1 MDTSSGPVRKWSGR
15 LLDWLI
21 WRPLSWCTKQC
32 YRLTRWLLS
41 PRVWLRF
48 FSWLRVSS
56 ISLRRWLFIA
66 LVALAVLPGL
76 VAGMVAITITLFD
89 RVGPTQIEEMLYDD
103 AASWADPGWQAAL
116 NAQARKDNAQV
127 VIYFDDEHIFRTD
140 GVTLPFTDADG
151 TITTIVPRNGTGQTA
166 AIHFL
171 DRQHDNRYWPVPIS
185 YFIALGLT
193 FVGIALFFGRSVV
206 KPLAA
211 TSAAAG
217 DVAGGNLEITLPTS
231 RVREVRELNA
241 AFEGMAV
248 ELKESLEHE
257 AKLDDE
263 RKQFIGAIVHDL
275 RTPLFALRGSF
286 EAIETG
292 VADTPEK
299 QTYYFQLARERA
311 DALDRMITD
320 LFEFTRLEYL
330 EQEPVR
336 APVDFGQLVD
346 RVAET
351 LQPRAAAQGST
362 ILLDI
367 RPDLCEISADA
378 HMLTRAIDNLV
389 DNAIRYSGPNSTI
402 WIECLSAP
410 GSVVFSVADD
420 GPGIPAED
428 LPNIFTPLFRGE
440 SSRNRKTGGAGLG
453 LTIARRIVT
462 AHGGSLTA
470 RNRTPHGAMFI
481 GSLPC
486 ANSSPGPQPR

>member
-1 MDTSSGPVRKWSGR
+1 MSTVAGHAKRWTTR
-15 LLDWLI
+15 LLDWLV
-21 WRPLSWCTKQC
+21 WRPLAWCSKVL

-41 PRVWLRF
+41 PATWWRL
-48 FSWLRVSS
+48 FSWVRFSS

-66 LVALAVLPGL
+66 LVVLGVLPAMT
-76 VAGMVAITITLFD
+76 AGVVAIAITLFD
-89 RVGPTQIEEMLYDD
+89 QAGPTQTEVMLQHN
-103 AASWADPGWQAAL
+103 AADWADPAWQAQL
-116 NAQARKDNAQV
+116 GAQAADDRTEV
-127 VIYFDDEHIFRTD
+127 VIYDGARVLYHTPGAEIPPNPEFGDLITVAPEGTSRTAQ
-140 GVTLPFTDADG
+140 VLTTG
-151 TITTIVPRNGTGQTA
+151 TVHG
-166 AIHFL
+166 
-171 DRQHDNRYWPVPIS
+171 DRYWPVPVS
-185 YFIALGLT
+185 YFIALGVT
-193 FVGIALFFGRSVV
+193 FIGLALFFGRSVV

-217 DVAGGNLEITLPTS
+217 DVAGGNLEITLPRS

-257 AKLDDE
+257 AKLEEE
-263 RKQFIGAIVHDL
+263 RKQFISAIVHDL

-292 VADTPEK
+292 VADTLEK
-299 QTYYFQLARERA
+299 QKYYFQLARERA

-330 EQEPVR
+330 DQQPVR
-336 APVDFGQLVD
+336 APLQLGELME

-351 LQPRAAAQGST
+351 VQRRAEAQEST

-367 RPDLCEISADA
+367 RPGLCEISADA
-378 HMLTRAIDNLV
+378 HLLTRAIDNLL
-389 DNAIRYSGPNSTI
+389 DNALRYSGPDSTI
-402 WIECLSAP
+402 WIECLAAP
-410 GSVVFSVADD
+410 GTVVFSISDD
-420 GPGIPAED
+420 GPGIPAAD
-428 LPNIFTPLFRGE
+428 LPNLFTPLFRGE

-453 LTIARRIVT
+453 LTIARNIVT
-462 AHGGSLTA
+462 AHGGTLTA

-486 ANSSPGPQPR
+486 GK

>member
-1 MDTSSGPVRKWSGR
+1 MSTVAGYAKRWTTR

-21 WRPLSWCTKQC
+21 WRPLAWCTGVL
-32 YRLTRWLLS
+32 YRHTRWLLN
-41 PRVWLRF
+41 PKTWWRLFRWVRF
-48 FSWLRVSS
+48 SS
-56 ISLRRWLFIA
+56 ISLRRWLVIA
-66 LVALAVLPGL
+66 LLVLIVVPGFL
-76 VAGMVAITITLFD
+76 AGMVGAGIALFSHVEPRATERMVTSNLSQWND
-89 RVGPTQIEEMLYDD
+89 PAWQERLNTQAERDD
-103 AASWADPGWQAAL
+103 
-116 NAQARKDNAQV
+116 AQV
-127 VIYFDDEHIFRTD
+127 VIYQD
-140 GVTLPFTDADG
+140 GTPVFLTTGAIVPFTSDDDG
-151 TITTIVPRNGTGQTA
+151 YITVIPGETGQQSA
-166 AIHFL
+166 AIHFENEEHP
-171 DRQHDNRYWPVPIS
+171 DRYLPVPIS
-185 YFIALGLT
+185 YFVFLILT
-193 FVGIALFFGRSVV
+193 FIGIALFFGRTVV

-211 TSAAAG
+211 TSVAAG
-217 DVAGGNLEITLPTS
+217 DVAGGNLDITLPRS

-257 AKLDDE
+257 AKLEEE
-263 RKQFIGAIVHDL
+263 RKQFISAIVHDL

-292 VADTPEK
+292 VADTLDK
-299 QTYYFQLARERA
+299 QKYYFQLARERA

-330 EQEPVR
+330 DQQPVR
-336 APVDFGQLVD
+336 APLQLSELIE

-351 LQPRAAAQGST
+351 VQPRAAAQNST

-367 RPDLCEISADA
+367 RAELCEISADA
-378 HMLTRAIDNLV
+378 HLLTRAIDNLL
-389 DNAIRYSGPNSTI
+389 DNALRYAGSGSTI
-402 WIECLSAP
+402 WIECLAAP
-410 GSVVFSVADD
+410 GTVVFSIADD

-453 LTIARRIVT
+453 LTIARNILI
-462 AHGGSLTA
+462 AHGGTLTV

-486 ANSSPGPQPR
+486 GK

>member
-1 MDTSSGPVRKWSGR
+1 MNASTGPVRKWSVR

-21 WRPLSWCTKQC
+21 WRPISWCTRQG
-32 YRLTRWLLS
+32 YRFTRWVLRPQS
-41 PRVWLRF
+41 WLRF
-48 FSWLRVSS
+48 FSWIRFSS

-66 LVALAVLPGL
+66 LLVLMLLPGL
-76 VAGMVAITITLFD
+76 VAGMVAIGITLFEPYREPSTVEMVRSD
-89 RVGPTQIEEMLYDD
+89 TQLWLDPVWQQELD
-103 AASWADPGWQAAL
+103 AKAARD
-116 NAQARKDNAQV
+116 QAQV
-127 VIYFDDEHIFRTD
+127 VVYEGDKVVFKTDDAHIPPAPEYGDDLIIIAPEDTD
-140 GVTLPFTDADG
+140 YTAD
-151 TITTIVPRNGTGQTA
+151 ITTNGTLHG
-166 AIHFL
+166 
-171 DRQHDNRYWPVPIS
+171 DRYWPVPVS
-185 YFIALGLT
+185 YFIALALT

-211 TSAAAG
+211 TSDAAS
-217 DVAGGNLEITLPTS
+217 DVAGGNLDIALPSS

-257 AKLDDE
+257 AKLQQE
-263 RKQFIGAIVHDL
+263 RKQFISAIVHDL

-299 QTYYFQLARERA
+299 QKYYFELARERA

-330 EQEPVR
+330 AQAPEH
-336 APVDFGQLVD
+336 APVEFGPLVE
-346 RVAET
+346 RVAGT
-351 LQPRAAAQGST
+351 LQSRADEQGST

-367 RPDLCEISADA
+367 RSDLCEISADA
-378 HMLTRAIDNLV
+378 HMLTRAIDNLI

-402 WIECLSAP
+402 WIEVLSTSD
-410 GSVVFSVADD
+410 SVILSVSDS
-420 GPGIPAED
+420 GPGIPADD
-428 LPNIFTPLFRGE
+428 LPNVFTPLFRGE

-453 LTIARRIVT
+453 LTISRNIFI
-462 AHGGSLTA
+462 AHGGTLTA

-486 ANSSPGPQPR
+486 SHREIGS

>member
-1 MDTSSGPVRKWSGR
+1 MSTAAGYAKRWTTR

-21 WRPLSWCTKQC
+21 WRPLAWCSKVL
-32 YRLTRWLLS
+32 YRHTRWLLNPHTWWRLVS
-41 PRVWLRF
+41 WIRF
-48 FSWLRVSS
+48 SS

-66 LVALAVLPGL
+66 LLILACLPALLAGVVA
-76 VAGMVAITITLFD
+76 AGVAITNLNTITE
-89 RVGPTQIEEMLYDD
+89 TEEMLQNG
-103 AASWADPGWQAAL
+103 SRWTDPAWQAEL
-116 NAQARKDNAQV
+116 QAQATRDHAQV
-127 VIYFDDEHIFRTD
+127 VLYQNGETIYRSE
-140 GVTLPFTDADG
+140 GVELPFTDLDG
-151 TITTIVPRNGTGQTA
+151 VLTTVHPTAPGAPEQAAAVRYVQSPYHDRYVP
-166 AIHFL
+166 L
-171 DRQHDNRYWPVPIS
+171 VPIS
-185 YFIALGLT
+185 YFVFLALT
-193 FVGIALFFGRSVV
+193 FVGLALFFGRSVV

-217 DVAGGNLEITLPTS
+217 DVAGGNLDITLPRS

-257 AKLDDE
+257 AKLEEE
-263 RKQFIGAIVHDL
+263 RKQFISAIVHDL

-292 VADTPEK
+292 VADTLDK
-299 QTYYFQLARERA
+299 QKYYFQLARERA

-330 EQEPVR
+330 DQQPVR
-336 APVDFGQLVD
+336 APLQLSELLE

-351 LQPRAAAQGST
+351 VQPRAAAQNST

-367 RPDLCEISADA
+367 RADLCEISADA
-378 HMLTRAIDNLV
+378 HLLTRAIDNLL
-389 DNAIRYSGPNSTI
+389 DNALRYAGSGSTI
-402 WIECLSAP
+402 WIECLAAP
-410 GSVVFSVADD
+410 GTVVFSIADD

-428 LPNIFTPLFRGE
+428 LPNLFTPLFRGE

-453 LTIARRIVT
+453 LTIARNILT
-462 AHGGSLTA
+462 AHGGTLTA
-470 RNRTPHGAMFI
+470 RNRTPHGAIFI

-486 ANSSPGPQPR
+486 GK

>member
-1 MDTSSGPVRKWSGR
+1 MGTPAGHARRWPVR
-15 LLDWLI
+15 LLDWLV
-21 WRPLSWCTKQC
+21 WRPIAWCTKQG

-41 PRVWLRF
+41 PRIWLRF
-48 FSWLRVSS
+48 FSWLRLSS

-66 LVALAVLPGL
+66 LVVLGVLPAIGAGL
-76 VAGMVAITITLFD
+76 VAVGITLFD
-89 RVGPTQIEEMLYDD
+89 RPQPTATEQMLRDNGD
-103 AASWADPGWQAAL
+103 RWSDPAWQAAL
-116 NAQARKDNAQV
+116 EAQAKSDDAQV
-127 VIYFDDEHIFRTD
+127 VLYQDGDQIYQSD
-140 GVTLPFTDADG
+140 GVTLPFTGEPDG
-151 TITTIVPRNGTGQTA
+151 VITIVPNSTTGQTA
-166 AIHFL
+166 AIHL
-171 DRQHDNRYWPVPIS
+171 AHDPDERYYPVPIS
-185 YFIALGLT
+185 YFIFLALT
-193 FVGIALFFGRSVV
+193 FIGLALFFGRSVV

-217 DVAGGNLEITLPTS
+217 EVAGGNLDIALPRS

-257 AKLDDE
+257 AKLEEE

-299 QTYYFQLARERA
+299 QKYYFQLARERA

-330 EQEPVR
+330 DQEPVR
-336 APVDFGQLVD
+336 APLELGPLVE

-351 LQPRAAAQGST
+351 LQPRAAEQGST

-367 RPDLCEISADA
+367 RPDACEISADA
-378 HMLTRAIDNLV
+378 HLLTRAIDNLI

-402 WIECLSAP
+402 WIEVLAAA
-410 GSVVFSVADD
+410 GTIVLSVADD
-420 GPGIPAED
+420 GPGIPPED
-428 LPNIFTPLFRGE
+428 LPNVFTPLFRGE

-453 LTIARRIVT
+453 LTIARNIFT
-462 AHGGSLTA
+462 AHGGTLTA

-486 ANSSPGPQPR
+486 AT

>member
-1 MDTSSGPVRKWSGR
+1 MNASSGPVRKWPVR

-21 WRPLSWCTKQC
+21 WRPISWCTRQC
-32 YRLTRWLLS
+32 YRLTRWVLS
-41 PRVWLRF
+41 PQVWLRL
-48 FSWLRVSS
+48 FSWLRLSS

-66 LVALAVLPGL
+66 LVVLGVLPAIGAGL
-76 VAGMVAITITLFD
+76 VAVGITLFD
-89 RVGPTQIEEMLYDD
+89 RPQPTATERMLRDNGD
-103 AASWADPGWQAAL
+103 RWSDPAWQAAL
-116 NAQARKDNAQV
+116 EAQAQSDDAQV
-127 VIYFDDEHIFRTD
+127 VLYQDGEQIYHSE
-140 GVTLPFTDADG
+140 GVSLPFTG
-151 TITTIVPRNGTGQTA
+151 EPGGVITIVPNSTTDQTA
-166 AIHFL
+166 AIHL
-171 DRQHDNRYWPVPIS
+171 VHDPDERYYPVPIS
-185 YFIALGLT
+185 YFIFLALT
-193 FVGIALFFGRSVV
+193 FIGIAIFFGRTVV

-217 DVAGGNLEITLPTS
+217 EVAGGNLDIALPRS

-257 AKLDDE
+257 AKLEEE
-263 RKQFIGAIVHDL
+263 RKQFISAIVHDL

-299 QTYYFQLARERA
+299 QKYYFELARERA
-311 DALDRMITD
+311 NALDRMITD

-330 EQEPVR
+330 AQEPER
-336 APVDFGQLVD
+336 AAVEFGQLVE
-346 RVAET
+346 RVAGA
-351 LQPRAAAQGST
+351 LQPRATDQGST
-362 ILLDI
+362 IMLDI

-378 HMLTRAIDNLV
+378 HMLTRAIDNLI

-402 WIECLSAP
+402 WIEVLSTS

-420 GPGIPAED
+420 GPGIPPED
-428 LPNIFTPLFRGE
+428 LPHVFTPLFRGE

-453 LTIARRIVT
+453 LTIARNIFT
-462 AHGGSLTA
+462 AHSGTLTV

-486 ANSSPGPQPR
+486 SPSTQPR

>member
-1 MDTSSGPVRKWSGR
+1 MSTVTGHAKRWTTR
-15 LLDWLI
+15 LLDWLV
-21 WRPLSWCTKQC
+21 WRPLAWCSKML

-41 PRVWLRF
+41 PNTWGRL
-48 FSWLRVSS
+48 FSWIRFSS

-66 LVALAVLPGL
+66 LLLLMVVPVFLTGV
-76 VAGMVAITITLFD
+76 VAGGIALTHHNTITATEQLLQSGQ
-89 RVGPTQIEEMLYDD
+89 RWDD
-103 AASWADPGWQAAL
+103 PKWRATL
-116 NAQARKDNAQV
+116 EAQANRDHAQV
-127 VIYFDDEHIFRTD
+127 VLYED
-140 GVTLPFTDADG
+140 GEPVYHTPGVDLPFTEMEG
-151 TITTIVPRNGTGQTA
+151 LLTTVHPAAPGAPDQTA
-166 AIHFL
+166 AIRYAQ
-171 DRQHDNRYWPVPIS
+171 DPSHDPYVPLVPIS
-185 YFIALGLT
+185 FFVFLALT
-193 FVGIALFFGRSVV
+193 FVGLALFFGRSVV

-211 TSAAAG
+211 TSVAAG
-217 DVAGGNLEITLPTS
+217 EVAGGNLDITLPRS

-257 AKLDDE
+257 AKLEEE
-263 RKQFIGAIVHDL
+263 RKQFISAIVHDL

-292 VADTPEK
+292 VADTREK
-299 QTYYFQLARERA
+299 QKYYFQLARERA

-330 EQEPVR
+330 DQQPVR
-336 APVDFGQLVD
+336 APLQLGELME

-351 LQPRAAAQGST
+351 VQPRAAAQEST

-367 RPDLCEISADA
+367 RPGLCEISADA
-378 HMLTRAIDNLV
+378 HLLTRAIDNLL
-389 DNAIRYSGPNSTI
+389 DNALRYSGSGSTI
-402 WIECLSAP
+402 WIECLAAP
-410 GSVVFSVADD
+410 GTVVFSIADD

-453 LTIARRIVT
+453 LTIARNIIT
-462 AHGGSLTA
+462 AHGGTLTA

-486 ANSSPGPQPR
+486 GK

>member
-1 MDTSSGPVRKWSGR
+1 MSTGSGHAKRWTTR
-15 LLDWLI
+15 LLDWLV
-21 WRPLSWCTKQC
+21 WRPLAWGSKVV
-32 YRLTRWLLS
+32 YRHTRRLLS
-41 PRVWLRF
+41 PNTWWRL
-48 FSWLRVSS
+48 FSWVRFSS

-66 LVALAVLPGL
+66 LVILAFLPGFL
-76 VAGMVAITITLFD
+76 AGMVAVGVAITNHYVMTD
-89 RVGPTQIEEMLYDD
+89 TEEMLQNGTR
-103 AASWADPGWQAAL
+103 WTDPDWQATL
-116 NAQARKDNAQV
+116 EAQAKRDHAQV
-127 VIYFDDEHIFRTD
+127 VLYQNGDSIYRTE
-140 GVTLPFTDADG
+140 GVQLPFTDLTG
-151 TITTIVPRNGTGQTA
+151 TMTMVRPTAPGAPEQTA
-166 AIHFL
+166 AVRYLQNPYH
-171 DRQHDNRYWPVPIS
+171 DRYVPLVPIS
-185 YFIALGLT
+185 YFAFLVLT
-193 FVGIALFFGRSVV
+193 FIGLALFFGRTVV

-217 DVAGGNLEITLPTS
+217 DVAGGNLDITLPRS

-257 AKLDDE
+257 AKLQEE
-263 RKQFIGAIVHDL
+263 RKQFISAIVHDL

-292 VADTPEK
+292 VADTRDK
-299 QTYYFQLARERA
+299 QKYYFQLARERA

-330 EQEPVR
+330 DQQPVR
-336 APVDFGQLVD
+336 APLQLGELME

-351 LQPRAAAQGST
+351 VQRRAEAQDST

-378 HMLTRAIDNLV
+378 HLLTRAIDNLL
-389 DNAIRYSGPNSTI
+389 DNAMRYSGPGSTI
-402 WIECLSAP
+402 WIECLAAP
-410 GSVVFSVADD
+410 GTVVFSISDD
-420 GPGIPAED
+420 GPGIPAAD
-428 LPNIFTPLFRGE
+428 LPNLFTPLFRGE

-453 LTIARRIVT
+453 LTIARNILT
-462 AHGGSLTA
+462 AHGGTLTV

-486 ANSSPGPQPR
+486 GK

>member
-1 MDTSSGPVRKWSGR
+1 MEATPSGPVRKWSVT

-21 WRPLSWCTKQC
+21 WRPLTWCTRQV

-41 PRVWLRF
+41 PQTWFRFFRWLRF
-48 FSWLRVSS
+48 SS
-56 ISLRRWLFIA
+56 ISLRRWLLIA
-66 LVALAVLPGL
+66 LLVMLILPGIVAGIFAIGVTVLDPYQEPESVQMVRSDVNRWLDPAWQQQLTTQAARDQTEAVLYEGDK
-76 VAGMVAITITLFD
+76 VIFQT
-89 RVGPTQIEEMLYDD
+89 
-103 AASWADPGWQAAL
+103 SHDPLPPAL
-116 NAQARKDNAQV
+116 
-127 VIYFDDEHIFRTD
+127 E
-140 GVTLPFTDADG
+140 
-151 TITTIVPRNGTGQTA
+151 NGTLLSIAPEGTNRSAVVTTTGQ
-166 AIHFL
+166 IHG
-171 DRQHDNRYWPVPIS
+171 DRYWPVLVS

-193 FVGIALFFGRSVV
+193 FAGIALFFGRSVV

-211 TSAAAG
+211 TSDAAS
-217 DVAGGNLEITLPTS
+217 DVAGGNLDISLPSS

-257 AKLDDE
+257 AKLEDE
-263 RKQFIGAIVHDL
+263 RKQFISAIVHDL

-292 VADTPEK
+292 VANTPEK
-299 QTYYFQLARERA
+299 RTYYFQLARERA
-311 DALDRMITD
+311 DALDRLITD

-330 EQEPVR
+330 AQEPER
-336 APVDFGQLVD
+336 APLEFGELVK
-346 RVAET
+346 RVAGA
-351 LQPRAAAQGST
+351 LQPRAAEQGST

-367 RPDLCEISADA
+367 RADPCEISADS
-378 HMLTRAIDNLV
+378 HMLTRAIDNLI

-402 WIECLSAP
+402 WIEVLSTSESFIW
-410 GSVVFSVADD
+410 SVSDD

-428 LPNIFTPLFRGE
+428 LPNVFTPLFRGE

-453 LTIARRIVT
+453 LTIARNIFL
-462 AHGGSLTA
+462 AHGGTLTA

-486 ANSSPGPQPR
+486 SHR

>member
-1 MDTSSGPVRKWSGR
+1 MSTVAGHAKRWTTR
-15 LLDWLI
+15 LLDWLV
-21 WRPLSWCTKQC
+21 WRPLAWCSKVI
-32 YRLTRWLLS
+32 YRHTRWLLS
-41 PRVWLRF
+41 PNTWRRF
-48 FSWLRVSS
+48 FSWIRFSS

-66 LVALAVLPGL
+66 LVVLAVLPGI
-76 VAGMVAITITLFD
+76 VAGFVAIGVTVLD
-89 RVGPTQIEEMLYDD
+89 PYREP
-103 AASWADPGWQAAL
+103 ASAQLVRRDVDQWLDPAWQQQL
-116 NAQARKDNAQV
+116 NAQAADDQTEVVLYDGDRVIFSTSGARIPPAPEFGDLITVAPEGSSRTATVTTNGQV
-127 VIYFDDEHIFRTD
+127 HGD
-140 GVTLPFTDADG
+140 
-151 TITTIVPRNGTGQTA
+151 
-166 AIHFL
+166 
-171 DRQHDNRYWPVPIS
+171 RYWPVPVS

-193 FVGIALFFGRSVV
+193 FIGLALFFGRSVV

-217 DVAGGNLEITLPTS
+217 DVAGGNLEINLPRS

-257 AKLDDE
+257 AKLDEE
-263 RKQFIGAIVHDL
+263 RRQFISAIVHDL

-299 QTYYFQLARERA
+299 QKYYFQLARERA

-330 EQEPVR
+330 DQEPVR
-336 APVDFGQLVD
+336 APLDLGELVD
-346 RVAET
+346 RVAQT
-351 LQPRAAAQGST
+351 VQPRAASQGST
-362 ILLDI
+362 ILLDV
-367 RPDLCEISADA
+367 RPGLCEISADA
-378 HMLTRAIDNLV
+378 HLLTRAIDNLI
-389 DNAIRYSGPNSTI
+389 DNAIRYSGSGSTI
-402 WIECLSAP
+402 WIEVLPAP
-410 GSVVFSVADD
+410 GAVVFSVADD
-420 GPGIPAED
+420 GPGIPAAD

-453 LTIARRIVT
+453 LTIARNIVI
-462 AHGGSLTA
+462 AHGGTLTV

-486 ANSSPGPQPR
+486 GK